1 MTRALVLMLD
11 SLGVGASADA
21 NRFGDVG
28 ADTFGHIAES
38 AANGAA
44 NREGLR
50 QGPLAIQIWRHWGSC
65 TLRPKVAGRGLR
77 DSPRKRPVGHGDMR
91 WSEVRARIR
100 RAGIGKWRVFRCC
113 LNGVI
118 SHFLSHAFRRS

>member
-50 QGPLAIQIWRHWGSC
+50 QGPLAIPNLAALGLVHAAAESRGTWPAGLPKEAPRGAWG
-65 TLRPKVAGRGLR
+65 
-77 DSPRKRPVGHGDMR
+77 
-91 WSEVRARIR
+91 
-100 RAGIGKWRVFRCC
+100 
-113 LNGVI
+113 
-118 SHFLSHAFRRS
+118 LSLIHI

>member
-1 MTRALVLMLD
+1 MCSAAVTIGLETGQTFAADSRDPSECWMTRALILMLD

-21 NRFGDVG
+21 NRFGDAG

-50 QGPLAIQIWRHWGSC
+50 QGSSW
-65 TLRPKVAGRGLR
+65 
-77 DSPRKRPVGHGDMR
+77 
-91 WSEVRARIR
+91 
-100 RAGIGKWRVFRCC
+100 
-113 LNGVI
+113 
-118 SHFLSHAFRRS
+118 

>member
-50 QGPLAIQIWRHWGSC
+50 QGPLAIPNLAALGLVHAAAES
-65 TLRPKVAGRGLR
+65 RGT
-77 DSPRKRPVGHGDMR
+77 PRKRPVGHGDMR
-91 WSEVRARIR
+91 LSEVRARIR
-100 RAGIGKWRVFRCC
+100 RAGIGKWPVFRCC

-118 SHFLSHAFRRS
+118 SHFLSRVFRRC

>member
-1 MTRALVLMLD
+1 MTRALILMLD

-21 NRFGDVG
+21 TRYGDAG

-50 QGPLAIQIWRHWGSC
+50 QGPLAIPNLSALGLAHAAAESRGG
-65 TLRPKVAGRGLR
+65 VARGTPQR
-77 DSPRKRPVGHGDMR
+77 NAPRGMGICGGAKCGQGHAEWALG
-91 WSEVRARIR
+91 
-100 RAGIGKWRVFRCC
+100 
-113 LNGVI
+113 NGGCSGAV
-118 SHFLSHAFRRS
+118 